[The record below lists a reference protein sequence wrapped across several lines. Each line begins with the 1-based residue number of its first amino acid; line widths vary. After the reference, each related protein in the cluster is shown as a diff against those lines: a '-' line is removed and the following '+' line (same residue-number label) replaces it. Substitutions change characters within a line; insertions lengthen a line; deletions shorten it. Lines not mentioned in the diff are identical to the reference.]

1 MRIKKDD
8 LVIILTGKE
17 RGMTG
22 RVVDVLKAKD
32 KVLVEGRNIVQRHR
46 KAMGEE
52 DEGGIIPTEAPI
64 QASNVAL
71 YSEKAGRG
79 VRTQARYVGTN
90 GQLFGDRAAAM
101 SSFGADVPAQIRKVR
116 YAQKTDEIFD

>member
-8 LVIILTGKE
+8 FVIILTGKE

-32 KVLVEGRNIVQRHR
+32 KVVVEGRNIVQRHR
-46 KAMGEE
+46 KAAGEE
-52 DEGGIIPTEAPI
+52 EEGGIIPKDAPI

-79 VRTQARYVGTN
+79 VRVQARYVGTN
-90 GQLFGDRAAAM
+90 GQLFGDRASALG
-101 SSFGADVPAQIRKVR
+101 SFGDDTPERIRKVR
-116 YAQKTDEIFD
+116 YAPKTDEIFD